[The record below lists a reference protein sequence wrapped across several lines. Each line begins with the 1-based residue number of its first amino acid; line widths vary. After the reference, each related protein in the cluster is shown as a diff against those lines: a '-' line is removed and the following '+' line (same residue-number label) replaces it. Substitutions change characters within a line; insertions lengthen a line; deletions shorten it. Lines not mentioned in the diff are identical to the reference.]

1 MTYDTP
7 YQPKPD
13 SGTLKATLS
22 KAKDVSPDYWGDIHI
37 NMNDM
42 TAVKVENGLTVFKLS
57 GWKRIDKNGKTYLSL
72 SVNRW
77 VPQDQPAPAPQEPDF
92 PEEDLPF

>member
-77 VPQDQPAPAPQEPDF
+77 VPQDQAAPAPQEPDF

>member
-1 MTYDTP
+1 MAYDTP

-13 SGTLKATLS
+13 SGTLRSTLS
-22 KAKDVSPDYWGDIHI
+22 KAKESAPDYWGDLHV
-37 NMNDM
+37 NLNDM
-42 TAVKVENGLTVFKLS
+42 TAIKTENGLTVLKLS
-57 GWKRIDKNGKTYLSL
+57 GWKRIDKSGKTYLSL

-77 VPQDQPAPAPQEPDF
+77 VPNEQPVAPQEPDF

>member
-7 YQPKPD
+7 FQQKPD
-13 SGTLKATLS
+13 SGSLKATLS
-22 KAKDVSPDYWGDIHI
+22 KGKESAPDYWGDLHI
-37 NMNDM
+37 NMKDL
-42 TAVKVENGLTVFKLS
+42 TAIKVENGMTVVKIS
-57 GWKRIDKNGKTYLSL
+57 GWKKIDRNGKTYLSL

-77 VPQDQPAPAPQEPDF
+77 VPQEQAATPQEPDF

>member
-1 MTYDTP
+1 MAYDTP

-13 SGTLKATLS
+13 SGTLRSTLS
-22 KAKDVSPDYWGDIHI
+22 KAKESAPDYWGDLHV
-37 NMNDM
+37 NLNDM
-42 TAVKVENGLTVFKLS
+42 TAIKTENGLTVLKLS
-57 GWKRIDKNGKTYLSL
+57 GWKRIDKSGKTYLSL

-77 VPQDQPAPAPQEPDF
+77 VPNEQPAVPQEPDF

>member
-1 MTYDTP
+1 MKYDTP
-7 YQPKPD
+7 YQQKPD

-22 KAKDVSPDYWGDIHI
+22 KGKDTAPDYWGDLHI
-37 NMNDM
+37 NMDDM
-42 TAVKVENGLTVFKLS
+42 TAIKLENGMTVVKIS
-57 GWKRIDKNGKTYLSL
+57 GWKKIDKNGKTYLSL

-77 VPQDQPAPAPQEPDF
+77 VPQEQTASPQEPDF

>member
-1 MTYDTP
+1 MKYDTP
-7 YQPKPD
+7 YQQKPD

-22 KAKDVSPDYWGDIHI
+22 KGKDTAPDYWGDLHI
-37 NMNDM
+37 NMDDM
-42 TAVKVENGLTVFKLS
+42 TAIKMENGMTVVKIS
-57 GWKRIDKNGKTYLSL
+57 GWKKIDKNGKTYLSL

-77 VPQDQPAPAPQEPDF
+77 VPQEQTATPQEPDF

>member
-7 YQPKPD
+7 FQQKPD
-13 SGTLKATLS
+13 SGSLKATLS

-57 GWKRIDKNGKTYLSL
+57 GWKRIDRNGKTYLSL

-77 VPQDQPAPAPQEPDF
+77 VPQEQQATPEESDF
-92 PEEDLPF
+92 PDEDLPF

>member
-1 MTYDTP
+1 MKYDTP
-7 YQPKPD
+7 YQPRPD

-22 KAKDVSPDYWGDIHI
+22 KPKESAPDYWGDIRI
-37 NMNDM
+37 NLDDM
-42 TAVKVENGLTVFKLS
+42 TAIKVENGLTVVKLS
-57 GWKRIDKNGKTYLSL
+57 GWKKIDRNGKTYLSL

-77 VPQDQPAPAPQEPDF
+77 VAPEQQAAPQEPDF

>member
-1 MTYDTP
+1 MKYDTP
-7 YQPKPD
+7 YQQKPD

-22 KAKDVSPDYWGDIHI
+22 KGKESAPDYWGDIHI

-77 VPQDQPAPAPQEPDF
+77 VPQEQTAAPQEPDF